1 MLHKYKLKYEV
12 FSKLMCQTNAW
23 MTRDDVLVKSK
34 FKAQE
39 LVEWFGSFCVPKM
52 FSGLRLT
59 GQELMYSSLGYP
71 KISPVPN
78 MPF

>member
-1 MLHKYKLKYEV
+1 M
-12 FSKLMCQTNAW
+12 
-23 MTRDDVLVKSK
+23 LVKSK

-52 FSGLRLT
+52 FSGLCLT
-59 GQELMYSSLGYP
+59 GQELTYSSLGYP
-71 KISPVPN
+71 NISPVPN